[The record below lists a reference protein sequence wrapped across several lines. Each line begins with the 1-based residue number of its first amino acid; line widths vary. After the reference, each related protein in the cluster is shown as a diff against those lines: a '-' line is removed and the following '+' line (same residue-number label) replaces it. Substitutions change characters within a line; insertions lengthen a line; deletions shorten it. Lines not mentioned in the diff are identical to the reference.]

1 MRLGKLLEV
10 LRDRVIHRSQ
20 LGKRRLDAAFTRREL
35 DQKWVELG
43 ERYSELARQG
53 GVSVPED
60 LATLVEEIR
69 RLEQRLAEQKQDV
82 VNLERETARET

>member
-1 MRLGKLLEV
+1 MRLGKILEV

-43 ERYSELARQG
+43 ERYGELARQG
-53 GVSVPED
+53 RVSVPEE
-60 LATLVEEIR
+60 LAALLGAIR
-69 RLEQRLAEQKQDV
+69 CLEQKLAEQQQDME
-82 VNLERETARET
+82 NLKREAAKET